1 MTDNIETENESLD
14 IKDLTVEEIIDNM
27 INSKPLDSEFA
38 RILDEN
44 ILDLF

>member
-1 MTDNIETENESLD
+1 MTENIDTENESLD
-14 IKDLTVEEIIDNM
+14 IKDLTVEEIINNM

>member
-1 MTDNIETENESLD
+1 MSDNVIQENEAVV
-14 IKDLTVEEIIDNM
+14 IEDLTVEEIIDNM

>member
-1 MTDNIETENESLD
+1 MTDNIDTENESLD

>member
-1 MTDNIETENESLD
+1 MSDNTIQENESVV
-14 IKDLTVEEIIDNM
+14 IEDLTVEEIIDNM

>member
-1 MTDNIETENESLD
+1 MTDNIDTEIESLD

>member
-1 MTDNIETENESLD
+1 MTNDINHKNESLT
-14 IKDLTVEEIIDNM
+14 IEDLTVEEIIDNM